1 MNFVYYYYTRGF
13 GVQCFLS
20 SRNENIDRSKIQP
33 IVQTALRR
41 KIQDLHLCSQK
52 KKKKKRIEM
61 QVRPFNDA
69 VLALCGALIEKV
81 KHNTG

>member
-52 KKKKKRIEM
+52 KKKKNESKCKCVHSTM
-61 QVRPFNDA
+61 QSSLCA
-69 VLALCGALIEKV
+69 ALS
-81 KHNTG
+81 